1 MAIRWGF
8 GALAVAVSV
17 LFVSDSS
24 GQNAGPIAEHRPTVV
39 PGLSEIDEPITLL
52 EPRQARTEE
61 ETDQIDA
68 LAFFAAARTAE
79 DQGDLAESL
88 RLYQRAYRRH
98 PGAVAPLRQIVP
110 LAFRLDRQDSALRY
124 AVKLA
129 EQDDTDLPLLRNL
142 ATLLIEQGGD
152 DQAAARLLEKA
163 AEQAAKSD
171 EPGDQYLHL
180 IRLVRVYRRLGDDKK
195 AAAALVKVEDAL
207 AAREEHKL
215 TDGQVEDLL
224 AEPGRSDEAH
234 GEIYLAAGEFDRAR
248 AAFDRAYAATEDIA
262 SIAFRA
268 AQIAA
273 KSGNDAEALK
283 ELDRYF
289 AANKL
294 LSREAP
300 YRLLAEIYSR
310 QNRQAELI
318 AKLESLKSADAP
330 DPSWSLFLA
339 EQYLAAEKWDLAQA
353 IYQRLSTDP
362 EAFAAAR
369 GLAEIYQRTKQP
381 KPLLDLLAKA
391 AAGEPGLEMLGPRVE
406 KLAADAE
413 IMDLL
418 IAEGRERVNDEERP
432 LGYGGAFTLALLALE
447 AKRLDVAGEFFELA
461 IDKTVE
467 RKAQTVMAW
476 GLGLLMAE
484 DYAGATK
491 AFQRGVDDSLLPAG
505 NPTFH
510 YYLAGTLEMSGE
522 TDKALAEARQA
533 AESADRAPRLAGREA
548 WILYH
553 ARRYDEAKR
562 AYEAVVARFDDEYS
576 ASEYRDTV
584 RDARLALSNLCV
596 IEKNFP
602 AAEEW
607 LEQVLDEFPDDI
619 GASNDL
625 GYLWADQNKRLN
637 RSLAMLQFAVAKAP
651 ENAAYRDSLGWALYR
666 LGRHAEALPEIER
679 SAAQKDAD
687 GVILDHLGDVHQALG
702 HADQAKEAWTK
713 AVAAFERDK
722 EAEQA
727 EMVRKK
733 LAP

>member
-1 MAIRWGF
+1 M
-8 GALAVAVSV
+8 
-17 LFVSDSS
+17 
-24 GQNAGPIAEHRPTVV
+24 
-39 PGLSEIDEPITLL
+39 
-52 EPRQARTEE
+52 
-61 ETDQIDA
+61 
-68 LAFFAAARTAE
+68 
-79 DQGDLAESL
+79 
-88 RLYQRAYRRH
+88 
-98 PGAVAPLRQIVP
+98 
-110 LAFRLDRQDSALRY
+110 
-124 AVKLA
+124 
-129 EQDDTDLPLLRNL
+129 
-142 ATLLIEQGGD
+142 
-152 DQAAARLLEKA
+152 
-163 AEQAAKSD
+163 
-171 EPGDQYLHL
+171 
-180 IRLVRVYRRLGDDKK
+180 
-195 AAAALVKVEDAL
+195 
-207 AAREEHKL
+207 
-215 TDGQVEDLL
+215 
-224 AEPGRSDEAH
+224 
-234 GEIYLAAGEFDRAR
+234 
-248 AAFDRAYAATEDIA
+248 
-262 SIAFRA
+262 
-268 AQIAA
+268 
-273 KSGNDAEALK
+273 
-283 ELDRYF
+283 
-289 AANKL
+289 
-294 LSREAP
+294 
-300 YRLLAEIYSR
+300 
-310 QNRQAELI
+310 
-318 AKLESLKSADAP
+318 
-330 DPSWSLFLA
+330 
-339 EQYLAAEKWDLAQA
+339 
-353 IYQRLSTDP
+353 
-362 EAFAAAR
+362 
-369 GLAEIYQRTKQP
+369 
-381 KPLLDLLAKA
+381 DLLAKA